1 MMMSKKKKLLFLS
14 ILFFCISCTFA
25 VSPME
30 LSDEDSRFI
39 SLMGINTHYK
49 LEGDS
54 NSLMLMFHG
63 FGSSTFTW
71 NYIKDAFSSQ
81 FTLLAYDRPAFGLT
95 ERIIDVDDA
104 AINVY
109 SFYNQSS
116 LAHDL
121 VKSVNTSP
129 EAIILMGHSAGTPIA
144 IDYYL
149 QYPKNVKGL
158 ILISPALEHKLDDNP
173 FAKTF
178 SNPLIRGTVSLFRNL
193 LARTL
198 EGGLDESWYDTT
210 KITEEIRNEYKK
222 FTTIDDW
229 EKALIEFTLNQGDF
243 DMLPDL
249 VQIDRPVLIIYGRED
264 KIVPYDEVLEGIK
277 DNLNITVVAL
287 EKTGHVPHE
296 ETPDLVINTIREWM
310 AKTALK

>member
-1 MMMSKKKKLLFLS
+1 MIKKRNLLILS
-14 ILFFCISCTFA
+14 FLFFCMSCYFS
-25 VSPME
+25 VSPIE
-30 LSDEDSRFI
+30 LADDDSRFVN
-39 SLMGINTHYK
+39 LMGIELHYK
-49 LEGDS
+49 IEGNADR
-54 NSLMLMFHG
+54 LMLMFHG

-71 NYIKDAFSSQ
+71 NYIKDDFSSE

-95 ERIIDVDDA
+95 ERILDVDEKP
-104 AINVY
+104 INHY
-109 SFYNQSS
+109 YFYNQSM
-116 LAHDL
+116 LANEL
-121 VKSVNTSP
+121 IKTMSFKP
-129 EAIILMGHSAGTPIA
+129 GEIFLMGHSAGTPVA
-144 IDYYL
+144 IDYYR
-149 QYPKNVKGL
+149 QYPSNIKGL

-178 SNPLIRGTVSLFRNL
+178 SNPLIRGTVSLFKNL

-210 KITEEIRNEYKK
+210 KITEEIRSEYKK
-222 FTTIDDW
+222 FTTINDW

-243 DMLPDL
+243 DMLPEL
-249 VQIDRPVLIIYGRED
+249 TQIDIPVLLIYGKED
-264 KIVPYDEVLEGIK
+264 KIVPYDEVLDSIK
-277 DNLNITVVAL
+277 DNRNITVVAL